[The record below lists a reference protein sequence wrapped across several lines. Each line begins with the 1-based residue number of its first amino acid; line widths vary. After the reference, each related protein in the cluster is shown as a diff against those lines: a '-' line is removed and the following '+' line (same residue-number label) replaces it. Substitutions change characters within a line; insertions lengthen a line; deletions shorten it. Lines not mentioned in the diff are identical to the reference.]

1 MQADRA
7 TRIEK
12 NVDRTASLLF
22 ATAAGYAAWHA
33 LAALVPVLERCC
45 AAAGLGV
52 LAWLGSFRLL
62 RAIEPEPRKLPVP
75 VFHVREIDEV
85 SEIEPELLRLPAS
98 VVQIREI
105 EPEGPGLPAPV
116 VELREVDALAPE
128 ELLLTEPYQP
138 AEEPLVLDDILGE
151 IEADSRV
158 VRLFDPAAMPT
169 PAQLNDRIQRH
180 LVRGAPPA
188 PPHDASQALHD
199 ALAELRRS
207 LR

>member
-1 MQADRA
+1 MQVETA
-7 TRIEK
+7 TRIET

-22 ATAAGYAAWHA
+22 AMAGGYAAWVA
-33 LAALVPVLERCC
+33 LAMRVALLERG
-45 AAAGLGV
+45 AAVVAVAAVMGLM
-52 LAWLGSFRLL
+52 SFRLL
-62 RAIEPEPRKLPVP
+62 RAIGPGEPDLPVP
-75 VFHVREIDEV
+75 IFHVRDIDEV
-85 SEIEPELLRLPAS
+85 REIEPQLLRLPAPFEA
-98 VVQIREI
+98 RNI
-105 EPEGPGLPAPV
+105 EFERPSLPAPAP
-116 VELREVDALAPE
+116 ALGEAEFRPTE
-128 ELLLTEPYQP
+128 ELLLTERYEP
-138 AEEPLVLDDILGE
+138 AEEPLLLEDILGE

-199 ALAELRRS
+199 ALAELRSS